1 MRIEANIK
9 GIPGVRKYLLV
20 SGQQVAVARTRAIR
34 ETLKS
39 VRTKIKKEA
48 AKVLKV
54 PQKALTPRMF
64 ISKLKNGEAKGK
76 LWAGTWYISPYAI
89 GKPSQGKTGV
99 TGVRGRRYR
108 GAFLKKIYGGQE
120 NIWIRRSSKRFDANL
135 YPGRRGK
142 AGSNSLP
149 AGLRGRFPVVKAAIP
164 IEEAM
169 GKTFDRNENEIR
181 QDFYRKLRRE
191 INYALHIEGKK

>member
-1 MRIEANIK
+1 MRIDANIK
-9 GIPGVRKYLLV
+9 GIPEVRKYLLV

-64 ISKLKNGEAKGK
+64 ISKIKNGDAKGK
-76 LWAGTWYISPYAI
+76 LWAGTWWISPYVI
-89 GKPSQGKTGV
+89 GKPRQSKTGV

-108 GAFLKKIYGGQE
+108 GAFLKKIYGEQE
-120 NIWIRRSSKRFDANL
+120 NIWIRQGSKHFDIRL
-135 YPGRRGK
+135 YPAGK
-142 AGSNSLP
+142 RKPVSNK
-149 AGLRGRFPVVKAAIP
+149 RFPVVKAAIP

-181 QDFYRKLRRE
+181 QDFYKKLRRE
-191 INYALHIEGKK
+191 INYALKIEGKT